1 MSFETD
7 GFLSDTLTHRFSQ
20 MEACRPWFNLA
31 FKMNRWAQRFAYTEK
46 VFEIEGNG
54 LSDVKALT
62 IMLFFRAL
70 TNFQGAIVVADRGL
84 IVEARALARCCG
96 ESALCMVGAK
106 FDPDHWKALIDDEI
120 KSRKGRA
127 RLLLGNTHWLTAD
140 QAEKLE
146 SQVAAM
152 TADWKR
158 VSGLDYAKIAQKGGC
173 EIHYVIYRQLS
184 ADAAHASFESLFR
197 YVTESHG
204 TIESLQPAPKLSPEM
219 ICETIDIA
227 CNFLFLCGAVATE
240 HFPDQPMMQELG
252 ACCDQYKLLAQGRK
266 AATA

>member
-1 MSFETD
+1 M
-7 GFLSDTLTHRFSQ
+7 
-20 MEACRPWFNLA
+20 
-31 FKMNRWAQRFAYTEK
+31 
-46 VFEIEGNG
+46 
-54 LSDVKALT
+54 
-62 IMLFFRAL
+62 
-70 TNFQGAIVVADRGL
+70 

-184 ADAAHASFESLFR
+184 ADAAHASFESLFH
-197 YVTESHG
+197 VTESHG

-219 ICETIDIA
+219 ICERFSALRKEFVLVAARAEFLHHRLVGKMLSSNGTAQKQEIA
-227 CNFLFLCGAVATE
+227 GNIISDSRIVRRGFAVAGKSGE
-240 HFPDQPMMQELG
+240 
-252 ACCDQYKLLAQGRK
+252 GR
-266 AATA
+266 